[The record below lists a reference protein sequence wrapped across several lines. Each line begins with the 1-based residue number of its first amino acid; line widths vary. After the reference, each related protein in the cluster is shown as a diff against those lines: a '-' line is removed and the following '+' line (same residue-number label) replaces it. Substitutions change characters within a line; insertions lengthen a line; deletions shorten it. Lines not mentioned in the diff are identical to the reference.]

1 MYQPKKH
8 VHPVLSA
15 VVLVSAAAITGT
27 LYLMHQAI
35 NVAEDLTSAVNTLNE
50 RLEERL

>member
-1 MYQPKKH
+1 MPRSQKH

-15 VVLVSAAAITGT
+15 VVLVSASAITGV

-35 NVAEDLTSAVNTLNE
+35 TVAEDLTSAVNTLNE

>member
-1 MYQPKKH
+1 MPQYKKQ

-15 VVLVSAAAITGT
+15 IVLVSAAAITGV

-35 NVAEDLTSAVNTLNE
+35 VVAEDLTSAVNTLNE
-50 RLEERL
+50 RLEEKL